1 MSPFK
6 YLKNP
11 HLVTKL
17 IIRGMLK
24 ACKLAIIDL
33 AKYNVKKL
41 SQKILHVPPQAID
54 RLPLRYLVFIYGSSI
69 LGTIHLWGIIFALF
83 SGEGLSVTYF
93 IFATILFYSL
103 SLLVV
108 RSYPQG
114 FFASLINFASGI
126 VRRINRIIEAIRETR
141 E

>member
-1 MSPFK
+1 MKPFK
-6 YLKNP
+6 YLDNP
-11 HLVTKL
+11 HLVTQK
-17 IIRGMLK
+17 IISWMVR
-24 ACKLAIIDL
+24 AVRLAIVDL

-41 SQKILHVPPQAID
+41 SEKIIHVPPQAID
-54 RLPLRYLVFIYGSSI
+54 RLPLRYLAAIYGFSI
-69 LGTIHLWGIIFALF
+69 LGTVHLWGIAFALF
-83 SGEGLSVTYF
+83 SGEGLSLTYF

-114 FFASLINFASGI
+114 FLASLINFASGI
-126 VRRINRIIEAIRETR
+126 FRRIHRIIEAIRETR

>member
-1 MSPFK
+1 MNPLR
-6 YLKNP
+6 YLENP
-11 HLVTKL
+11 HRVTKL
-17 IIRGMLK
+17 IIRWMVK
-24 ACKLAIIDL
+24 AVRLAIIDL
-33 AKYNVKKL
+33 GKYNVKKL

-54 RLPLRYLVFIYGSSI
+54 RLPLRYLASIYGFSI
-69 LGTIHLWGIIFALF
+69 LGTVHLWGIVLAVF

-114 FFASLINFASGI
+114 FLASSINFASGI
-126 VRRINRIIEAIRETR
+126 IRRINRIIEAIRETR